1 MHTQQD
7 LINLIGLKISDEK
20 LISHF
25 DAAGLKLPKNSTPNN
40 RFIDVND
47 KVTHIHYWFD
57 HEVHHETCCPPK
69 REGKPAKWATYLKGI
84 SLVNE
89 SNILKKPDTKPAS
102 FWNVSPPPTADLSAI
117 KAFFGESKKSTED
130 VLYFN
135 KALNDLV
142 EIDCQFAVK
151 QQRARSIE
159 IGIIEQSE
167 IISYLYFRDLADG
180 ESDDYGDGM
189 AAQNFQC
196 MLVKWLHDNIHL
208 NTAQNVALPA
218 YKAAILSFV
227 HGQFKGKIWRNH
239 LVNQYRLFSIF
250 ASDNTILTD
259 ESGQKLTLRFQE
271 IGLKAL
277 DKWDEYKN
285 VEIEYDRLK
294 EKGKEQSVFYW
305 IVQEKMMK
313 SIPVNE
319 DNYALFAK
327 ATEEN
332 LALYNRLMQL
342 KVNRDYYY
350 FN

>member
-7 LINLIGLKISDEK
+7 LINLIGLKICDEK

-40 RFIDVND
+40 RFTDVND

-102 FWNVSPPPTADLSAI
+102 FWNVSPPPTADLAAI
-117 KAFFGESKKSTED
+117 KAFFGKPKKSTED

-196 MLVKWLHDNIHL
+196 MLVKWLHDNKHL
-208 NTAQNVALPA
+208 NIAQNVALPA
-218 YKAAILSFV
+218 DKAAILSFV

-239 LVNQYRLFSIF
+239 LVNQDRLFSIF

-327 ATEEN
+327 AIEEN

-350 FN
+350 FD